1 MSIEGMPDMSY
12 LYKPGWNRD
21 GSYTWDDAIQLH
33 AYSSGTIMQTSTA
46 SIEIDLTGATG
57 GQLAVSDFIDI
68 EVTRDTD
75 NTSTLFAGADP
86 LTGNALLKAF
96 DIHLQQDAS
105 GSMAEY
111 EKTY

>member
-21 GSYTWDDAIQLH
+21 GSYTWDDAIQPLF
-33 AYSSGTIMQTSTA
+33 
-46 SIEIDLTGATG
+46 AT
-57 GQLAVSDFIDI
+57 QLDTPAGKLDYDYDNKAVSDFIDI